1 MKTKPFLSFWQIWNM
16 TFGFL
21 GIQFGFALQNANS
34 SRILQIYGADVEQ
47 LSLFWLAAPLTGM
60 IVQPI
65 IGHYSDRTWCRLG
78 RRRPFF
84 LIGAILTTIALVL
97 MPNAG
102 LFLSPGTA
110 HAILSPVL
118 IGAGMLMIM
127 DASINVTMEPFRAL
141 VGDMLPDEQHTTGFS
156 IQTFLIGIGA
166 VVGSLLPSIMN
177 KGFGFSNIAGA
188 GEVADNVKYAFYAG
202 AAILLLSVLWTIFKT
217 KEYSPTEMAQFN
229 TSAAPAPEVQKKNG
243 FMEILHDIIHMPKIM
258 LQLGLC
264 QFFSWFALFS
274 MWVYTTPAIAEHVY
288 GATDPSS
295 AGYATAGD
303 KVGELFG
310 IYNFVAMLFALLL
323 IPIARF
329 IGRKMT
335 HAVCLCL
342 GGAGMISMY
351 LLSSIDMMI
360 FSMIGI
366 GVAWAS
372 ILAMPYAILS
382 DSLPAEK
389 MGTYMGIFNFFITIP
404 QILNGIIHGWI
415 VGHVYNGHAVLA
427 LLTGGVFL
435 LLAAVSVCL
444 VKDKA
449 KTKTLYTTPRSSHNT

>member
-1 MKTKPFLSFWQIWNM
+1 MKTKPLLGFWQIWNL

-34 SRILQIYGADVEQ
+34 SRILQTYGADVEQ

-60 IVQPI
+60 IIQPI
-65 IGHYSDRTWCRLG
+65 VGHYSDRTWCRLG

-84 LIGAILTTIALVL
+84 LVGAILTAIALVL

-102 LFLSPGTA
+102 LFLSPGTET
-110 HAILSPVL
+110 AILSPVL

-127 DASINVTMEPFRAL
+127 DASINITMEPFRAL

-156 IQTFLIGIGA
+156 IQTFLIGVGA

-177 KGFGFSNIAGA
+177 KGFGFSNVAGA
-188 GEVADNVKYAFYAG
+188 GEVADNVKFAFYAG
-202 AAILLLSVLWTIFKT
+202 AAILLLSVLWTIVRT
-217 KEYSPTEMAQFN
+217 KEYSPAQMAEFK
-229 TSAAPAPEVQKKNG
+229 TDAVPVAETKGKNG
-243 FMEILHDIIHMPKIM
+243 FMEIMHDIRHMPKIM

-288 GATDPSS
+288 GVTDPAS
-295 AGYATAGD
+295 AEYAAAGD

-329 IGRKMT
+329 LGRKMT
-335 HAVCLCL
+335 HAVCLSL
-342 GGAGMISMY
+342 GGLGLISVY
-351 LLSSIDMMI
+351 LLSSTDMMI
-360 FSMIGI
+360 FSMICVGI
-366 GVAWAS
+366 AWAS

-404 QILNGIIHGWI
+404 QILNGIIHGWV
-415 VGHVYNGHAVLA
+415 VGHVYNGHTVFA
-427 LLTGGVFL
+427 LLTGGICL
-435 LLAAVSVCL
+435 LLAAGAVCL
-444 VKDKA
+444 VKVK
-449 KTKTLYTTPRSSHNT
+449 H

>member
-1 MKTKPFLSFWQIWNM
+1 MKTKPFLSFWQIWNL

-60 IVQPI
+60 IIQPI

-84 LIGAILTTIALVL
+84 LVGAILTTIALVL

-102 LFLSPGTA
+102 LFLSPEA
-110 HAILSPVL
+110 SHAVLSPVL
-118 IGAGMLMIM
+118 IGAGMLMMM

-177 KGFGFSNIAGA
+177 KVFGFSNTAGA
-188 GEVADNVKYAFYAG
+188 GEVADNVKMAFYAG
-202 AAILLLSVLWTIFKT
+202 ALILLASVLWTIFKT
-217 KEYSPTEMAQFN
+217 KEYSPEEMAQFQ
-229 TSAAPAPEVQKKNG
+229 PEEKTVPKEKKNG
-243 FMEILHDIIHMPKIM
+243 FLEILHDIGHMPKIM

-264 QFFSWFALFS
+264 QFFAWFALYS
-274 MWVYTTPAIAEHVY
+274 MWVYSTPAIAEHVY
-288 GATDPSS
+288 GVTDPVS
-295 AGYATAGD
+295 AEYAMAGD

-310 IYNFVAMLFALLL
+310 IYNFVAMLFALML
-323 IPIARF
+323 IPIARHL
-329 IGRKMT
+329 GRKMT
-335 HAVCLCL
+335 HAICLCL
-342 GGAGMISMY
+342 GGAGLISLY
-351 LLSSIDMMI
+351 LLPDTNWMI
-360 FSMIGI
+360 LSMIGI
-366 GVAWAS
+366 GIAWAS

-404 QILNGIIHGWI
+404 QITNGIIHGWI
-415 VGHVYNGHAVLA
+415 VRHVYQGHAVFA
-427 LLTGGVFL
+427 LLTGGIFL
-435 LLAAVSVCL
+435 FFAAAAVSVIKEKKL
-444 VKDKA
+444 TGRMA
-449 KTKTLYTTPRSSHNT
+449 G

>member
-1 MKTKPFLSFWQIWNM
+1 MKTKPFLSFCQIWNL

-60 IVQPI
+60 IIQPI
-65 IGHYSDRTWCRLG
+65 IGHYSDNTWCSLG

-84 LIGAILTTIALVL
+84 LIGAILTAIALIL

-102 LFLSPGTA
+102 IFLSSGAET
-110 HAILSPVL
+110 AILSPVI

-141 VGDMLPDEQHTTGFS
+141 VGDMLPDEQHTMGFS
-156 IQTFLIGIGA
+156 IQTFLIGVGA

-177 KGFGFSNIAGA
+177 KLFGLSNLAEV
-188 GEVADNVKYAFYAG
+188 GEVADNVKYAFYVG
-202 AAILLLSVLWTIFKT
+202 AAILLLSVLWTIVKT
-217 KEYSPTEMAQFN
+217 KEYSPEEMAEFRL
-229 TSAAPAPEVQKKNG
+229 SGGEVIEKRIDSNG
-243 FMEILHDIIHMPKIM
+243 FMEIMHDVLHMPKMM

-264 QFFSWFALFS
+264 QFFAWFALFS
-274 MWVYTTPAIAEHVY
+274 MWVYSTPAIAEHVY
-288 GATDPSS
+288 GTTDPSS
-295 AGYATAGD
+295 SAYAIAGD
-303 KVGELFG
+303 KVGELFSV
-310 IYNFVAMLFALLL
+310 YNFVAMLFALLL

-335 HAVCLCL
+335 HALCLCL
-342 GGAGMISMY
+342 GGAGLVSLYILDDPSLMIVSMVG
-351 LLSSIDMMI
+351 
-360 FSMIGI
+360 IGI
-366 GVAWAS
+366 AWAS

-382 DSLPAEK
+382 DSLPPHK

-404 QILNGIIHGWI
+404 QITNGLIHGWI
-415 VGHVYNGHAVLA
+415 VRELYHGHAVFA
-427 LLTGGVFL
+427 LLTGGIFL
-435 LLAAVSVCL
+435 FLAALAVVF
-444 VKDKA
+444 VNEK
-449 KTKTLYTTPRSSHNT
+449 RSKPAH

>member
-34 SRILQIYGADVEQ
+34 SRILQTYGADVEQ

-60 IVQPI
+60 IIQPI

-78 RRRPFF
+78 RRRPYF
-84 LIGAILTTIALVL
+84 LVGAILTTIALIL

-102 LFLSPGTA
+102 LFLSPEKT
-110 HAILSPVL
+110 HALLSPVL
-118 IGAGMLMIM
+118 IGAGMLMMM
-127 DASINVTMEPFRAL
+127 DASINITMEPFRAL

-166 VVGSLLPSIMN
+166 VVGSLLPSLMN
-177 KGFGFSNIAGA
+177 KVFGFSNTAVA
-188 GEVADNVKYAFYAG
+188 GEVADNVKMAFYVG
-202 AAILLLSVLWTIFKT
+202 AFILLVCVLWTIFKT
-217 KEYSPTEMAQFN
+217 KEYSPAQMAEFQADEGFP
-229 TSAAPAPEVQKKNG
+229 AAQPEKRKNG
-243 FMEILHDIIHMPKIM
+243 FLEIAHDIVHMPPIM

-264 QFFSWFALFS
+264 QFFAWFALYS
-274 MWVYTTPAIAEHVY
+274 MWVYSTPAIAEHVY
-288 GATDPSS
+288 GATDPAS

-323 IPIARF
+323 IPTARHL
-329 IGRKMT
+329 GRKTT

-342 GGAGMISMY
+342 GGAGLVSLY
-351 LLSSIDMMI
+351 LLPTTNLMV

-366 GVAWAS
+366 GIAWAS

-382 DSLPAEK
+382 DSLPPEK

-404 QILNGIIHGWI
+404 QITNGVIHGWI
-415 VGHVYNGHAVLA
+415 VRHVYGGHAVFA
-427 LLTGGVFL
+427 LLTAGIFL
-435 LLAAVSVCL
+435 FLAAASVSL
-444 VKDKA
+444 VREKKKA
-449 KTKTLYTTPRSSHNT
+449 